1 MGAAD
6 SLGRTVG
13 SEGFLCWAVGP
24 EGIFSENSRS
34 PPKSSCW
41 WTGNIPISDL
51 LPCHF
56 QRLRKINIY
65 RLFSASAGK
74 QPVFK
79 RSFPRLPAGRKLR
92 LMAELEELFLWSG
105 VGKETCGM
113 EPAIQKKI
121 SPVCQRELWRGLAL
135 PCEDIFL
142 YGGSSS
148 RSGDEF
154 ISRPPA
160 GDLDGLL
167 LADEDKLGQ
176 HFLWPRKP
184 AFFGPGGR

>member
-13 SEGFLCWAVGP
+13 SEGFICWVVGP
-24 EGIFSENSRS
+24 EGIFSDNSRS

-79 RSFPRLPAGRKLR
+79 RTFPRLPGGRKHR
-92 LMAELEELFLWSG
+92 LMAELEELFLWSE

-121 SPVCQRELWRGLAL
+121 SPVCQSELWRVSRCHAR
-135 PCEDIFL
+135 I
-142 YGGSSS
+142 SSCT
-148 RSGDEF
+148 EA
-154 ISRPPA
+154 PPA
-160 GDLDGLL
+160 
-167 LADEDKLGQ
+167 AVEINSACI
-176 HFLWPRKP
+176 FIWPRKP